1 MQLEKLDETNFLLY
15 AAKHY
20 DNPSCFDTLEFY
32 EDLNRFKYLKRL
44 FSRYEETGELKERLI
59 LNHIIVVY
67 NLFGVE
73 ASTRM
78 LFLKLKDYYQF
89 LKPFLVFL
97 NYCPDKVVGIGID
110 NCTIVTS
117 NIQMDSKIV
126 EALRKIWQAS

>member
-1 MQLEKLDETNFLLY
+1 MHGEKLDETNFLLY

-44 FSRYEETGELKERLI
+44 FSRYEEGGELKERLI
-59 LNHIIVVY
+59 LNHIIVIY
-67 NLFGVE
+67 NLFGVD

-78 LFLKLKDYYQF
+78 LFFKLKDYHNL

-97 NYCPDKVVGIGID
+97 NYCPDKVYNIGLEGK
-110 NCTIVTS
+110 TINTS
-117 NIQMDSKIV
+117 DIPLDPVIV
-126 EALRKIWQAS
+126 SALRKIWPA